1 MRLLRRSSL
10 LSLLLGG
17 SACGE
22 PAEIEGGLQSAE
34 CSDGLDNDQNGR
46 ADCDEPTCA
55 QALACKEGLNEQD
68 TDPGDDTGDLTGDK
82 LISATG
88 DCDLQGYFYEVKIS
102 GRGVGPELYIYDTVA
117 YNPWNEFHY
126 FPNNPIEES
135 STGAWELYYLE
146 LDSVSDVS
154 EVEES
159 ETTLFQCD
167 ELKNLTWLVFVYDEN
182 LRPVECAVWGDD
194 PESANDFWGTDCPT
208 L

>member
-46 ADCDEPTCA
+46 ADCDEPSCA
-55 QALACKEGLNEQD
+55 QALACKE
-68 TDPGDDTGDLTGDK
+68 
-82 LISATG
+82 
-88 DCDLQGYFYEVKIS
+88 KIS